1 MTATRPSR
9 CGGAERRVA
18 TWMRPGA
25 KVQAPAYHGDHGTD
39 RKRGLLSMTNE
50 RERTQ
55 APTGNVALVTGASR
69 GVGRGIA
76 VGLLE
81 AGFRVYGSGRSIEQA
96 DLPPEIRR
104 LPCDHL
110 KDDETAHVFET
121 IRSECGALDLL
132 VNCAWGGYEK
142 MVEDGVFTWLAPF
155 WDQPAHRWTGMM
167 DAGVRVAFV
176 CSANAARMMAPRRR
190 GLIVNISFWSAQ
202 RHLGNTIYGIAKAA
216 TDKMTSDTAV
226 ELKPFAVPVVSLYPG
241 LVRTEAVVAAAK
253 SGAFD
258 LSTSESPEFIGSVI
272 NALFRDPNLM
282 ERTGQVL
289 VAAAVAKE
297 FGVLDI
303 DGSSPP
309 ALTLADIGLER

>member
-1 MTATRPSR
+1 MD
-9 CGGAERRVA
+9 GA
-18 TWMRPGA
+18 GA
-25 KVQAPAYHGDHGTD
+25 KALAPAYHGDHGTE

-50 RERTQ
+50 RERNE

-76 VGLLE
+76 LGLLE
-81 AGFRVYGSGRSIEQA
+81 AGFHVYGSGRSIEQA
-96 DLPPEIRR
+96 DLSPEIRR
-104 LPCDHL
+104 LRCDHL

-142 MVEDGVFTWLAPF
+142 MVEDGVFTWPAPF

-167 DAGVRVAFV
+167 DAGVRAAFV
-176 CSANAARMMAPRRR
+176 CSAHAARMMAPRRR
-190 GLIVNISFWSAQ
+190 GFIVNISFWSAQ

-226 ELKPFAVPVVSLYPG
+226 ELKPFAVPVASLYPG

-258 LSTSESPEFIGSVI
+258 LSTSESPEFIGRVI
-272 NALFRDPNLM
+272 NALFHDPNLM

-309 ALTLADIGLER
+309 ALTLADIGLEG